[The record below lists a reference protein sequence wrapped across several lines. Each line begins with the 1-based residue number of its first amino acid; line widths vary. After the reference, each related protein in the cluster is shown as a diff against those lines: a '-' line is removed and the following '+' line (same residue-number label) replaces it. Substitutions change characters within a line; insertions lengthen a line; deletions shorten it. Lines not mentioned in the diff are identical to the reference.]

1 MRWCRSAAPPALGAP
16 CRCTW
21 FRVRVRVR
29 VRVTVRVRARDE
41 IGVS

>member
-21 FRVRVRVR
+21 FRGRVRVR
-29 VRVTVRVRARDE
+29 ARVRARARARDE
-41 IGVS
+41 IGIS